1 MQNKLQKKII
11 FIINGEPLE
20 IYDSFAR
27 KHRVGIL
34 ISLCEKK
41 HIEYEVWTS
50 NFYHQ
55 KKKKFNFKDKITNS
69 NYRIIDTLGYKKNI
83 SISRLIDHIIFA
95 IKFYFQFRH
104 IKSKNTIVF
113 SAFPIP
119 EVCFIATLISKKKKI
134 PIVIDIRDQWPD
146 IFYKNNSNFI
156 KKFFL
161 KFIFS
166 YQTLLNYFTFRNC
179 NAIYSITDNFLNFG
193 LRQRGFSKNDN
204 NRVFPL
210 AYKKNIF
217 DFNKNLSNHFHEMI
231 KNINFNKIN
240 ICFFG
245 VISFKKFDFN
255 TMIKFL
261 DSQQINSKK
270 FNFIICG
277 SGDDQNRIS
286 NFTSES
292 LHYLGW
298 LNENEVSYIANKS
311 DWALANYK
319 PTYDF
324 NLSIPNKIIEY
335 ISYGL
340 PIIHSLNGDTYS
352 FLKKN
357 NINFY
362 YDFGD
367 LESFNNLLAKIDK
380 TTKQLKYDESLT
392 IFNNNFNSDI
402 IYNDLL
408 NSLQNFNE

>member
-1 MQNKLQKKII
+1 MLNKPQKKII
-11 FIINGEPLE
+11 FIINGEPLD
-20 IYDSFAR
+20 IFDTSAR
-27 KHRVGIL
+27 KHRVGTL

-41 HIEYEVWTS
+41 NIEYEVWSS

-55 KKKKFNFKDKITNS
+55 QKKKYNFKDKIINS
-69 NYRIIDTLGYKKNI
+69 NYRIIKTLGYKKNV

-95 IKFYFQFRH
+95 IKFYFKFRH

-119 EVCFIATLISKKKKI
+119 EVCFVATLISKKKKI

-146 IFYKNNSNFI
+146 IFYKNNSSFI

-161 KFIFS
+161 KYIFS
-166 YQTLLNYFTFRNC
+166 YQTLLNNFTFRNC

-193 LRQRGFSKNDN
+193 LKHRGFSKNDG

-210 AYKKNIF
+210 AYKKKVFN
-217 DFNKNLSNHFHEMI
+217 FNKDLSNNFYEMI
-231 KNINFNKIN
+231 KNIDFNKIN

-245 VISFKKFDFN
+245 VISFKKFDFT

-261 DSQQINSKK
+261 NSKQIDSKK

-277 SGDDQNRIS
+277 SGDDQSKIS
-286 NFTSES
+286 NLTSDS

-298 LNENEVSYIANKS
+298 LNETEVSYIANKS
-311 DWALANYK
+311 DWALANYR

-340 PIIHSLNGDTYS
+340 PIIHSLNGDTYD

-357 NINFY
+357 DINFY
-362 YDFGD
+362 YNFEDFK
-367 LESFNNLLAKIDK
+367 SFNNLLAKIDK
-380 TTKQLKYDESLT
+380 STKQLIYKESLN

-402 IYNDLL
+402 IYDDLL
-408 NSLQNFNE
+408 NSLQNFND